1 MISKLQKKL
10 TLTALCTLVLIFVLV
25 VAAINIAYGAVLRN
39 QISQSLSI
47 LTGRYAESSVQSS
60 HNGTTRRTR
69 DGLPAV
75 RASTVSRMTD
85 FCVIRLNRNGDLHE
99 WKAKI
104 RSNTPMR
111 RWRRC

>member
-60 HNGTTRRTR
+60 RHDSANSRRSSRRSGFHCLPNDRFLR
-69 DGLPAV
+69 DPAEPK
-75 RASTVSRMTD
+75 RRPARMEKRKYGA
-85 FCVIRLNRNGDLHE
+85 ILR
-99 WKAKI
+99 
-104 RSNTPMR
+104 
-111 RWRRC
+111 